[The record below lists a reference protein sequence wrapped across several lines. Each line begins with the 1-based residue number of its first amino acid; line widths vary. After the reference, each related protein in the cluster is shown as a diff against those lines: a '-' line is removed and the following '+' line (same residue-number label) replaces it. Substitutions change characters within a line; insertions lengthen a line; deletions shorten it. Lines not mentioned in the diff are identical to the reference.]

1 MNNQNPQ
8 PHHLHAAALAYDPM
22 SDKAPRLV
30 AKGSGIVAQNIIN
43 KAKEHNLPVHE
54 DPNLLHFLMR
64 VDIDEN
70 IPQDLYVAVAHVLA
84 LIWHTE
90 EKLKNQSGTPPTV
103 RPPV

>member
-1 MNNQNPQ
+1 MNQT
-8 PHHLHAAALAYDPM
+8 PHPHQLQAAALAYDPL

-30 AKGSGIVAQNIIN
+30 AKGSGIVAQNIID
-43 KAKEHNLPVHE
+43 KAKKNDLPVHE

-64 VDIDEN
+64 LDLDES

-90 EKLKNQSGTPPTV
+90 EKLKNPTA
-103 RPPV
+103 RPPE